1 MLVLWQ
7 LFQNYIISFAR
18 WRASDVAFVPLYLII
33 ILITP
38 TLCLLWRQ
46 LPARGAIACIA
57 ILSLLIWAVVSDPV
71 QTVANWIWHDGLLSV
86 DG

>member
-7 LFQNYIISFAR
+7 LFQNYVASFAQ
-18 WRASDVAFVPLYLII
+18 WRSTHGAFAVYLII
-33 ILITP
+33 VCIGP
-38 TLCLLWRQ
+38 TLFLLWRQ

-57 ILSLLIWAVVSDPV
+57 ILSLVIWAVVGDPV
-71 QTVANWIWHDGLLSV
+71 QTVGNWVWHDGLLSV